1 MVGSSNLPRPT
12 SVLLLLEPNDVSKDI
27 VLNAAR
33 RRQDSR
39 VAEMSLDQS
48 SIPGLGKGRLE
59 ALTDGIFATVMT
71 VLVLSLSVPVIAS
84 GVTGPKLSS
93 EVVGDILALWPDILG
108 YVLSFLLLAVLWISH
123 HSVFHYVTRV
133 DRPLLWLNTLFL
145 LTIGF
150 LPFST
155 ALIGRYPEVQVPV
168 IIYGANIIATSFC
181 MLGILSY
188 STRNSLLVVPE
199 HDKRVVKRIR
209 TRWRTGPWIYLA
221 AIILSFIHPLI
232 SFAVYVGALVFLVI
246 QSSFGFRH
254 RHKAGDNF

>member
-12 SVLLLLEPNDVSKDI
+12 IHLSPQNEATSLRNRLRETVLERGLNELRSVQHS
-27 VLNAAR
+27 R
-33 RRQDSR
+33 SRQ
-39 VAEMSLDQS
+39 
-48 SIPGLGKGRLE
+48 GKTGGSE
-59 ALTDGIFATVMT
+59 DGIFATVMT

-84 GVTGPKLSS
+84 SITGSQLLS
-93 EVVGDILALWPDILG
+93 EVVVDIEALWPNILG

-123 HSVFHYVTRV
+123 HNVFHYVTRV

-155 ALIGRYPEVQVPV
+155 ALIGRYYQEQLPV
-168 IIYGANIIATSFC
+168 IIYGANVIATSFC

-188 STRNSLLVVPE
+188 SARNGLLVVPE
-199 HDKRVVKRIR
+199 HDERVMQRIR
-209 TRWRTGPWIYLA
+209 ARWRIGPWIYLG
-221 AIILSFIHPLI
+221 AILLSFLSPLA
-232 SFAVYVGALVFLVI
+232 SFAVYVGALIFLVF

-254 RHKAGDNF
+254 RHKTGDNF

>member
-1 MVGSSNLPRPT
+1 MT
-12 SVLLLLEPNDVSKDI
+12 SRSDV
-27 VLNAAR
+27 
-33 RRQDSR
+33 
-39 VAEMSLDQS
+39 
-48 SIPGLGKGRLE
+48 PGLGKGRLE

-84 GVTGPKLSS
+84 DITGSRLSS
-93 EVVGDILALWPDILG
+93 DVVIGIEALWPNILG

-123 HSVFHYVTRV
+123 HNVFHYVTRV

-155 ALIGRYPEVQVPV
+155 ALIGRYYQEQLPV
-168 IIYGANIIATSFC
+168 IIYGANVIATSFC

-188 STRNSLLVVPE
+188 TARNGLLVIPE
-199 HDKRVVKRIR
+199 HDERVIRRIR
-209 TRWRTGPWIYLA
+209 TRWRTGPWIYFG
-221 AIILSFIHPLI
+221 AILLSFLSPLA
-232 SFAVYVGALVFLVI
+232 SFAVYVGALVFLVF

-254 RHKAGDNF
+254 RHETGDSV

>member
-1 MVGSSNLPRPT
+1 MT
-12 SVLLLLEPNDVSKDI
+12 SRSDV
-27 VLNAAR
+27 
-33 RRQDSR
+33 
-39 VAEMSLDQS
+39 
-48 SIPGLGKGRLE
+48 PGLGKGRLE

-84 GVTGPKLSS
+84 DITGSRLSS
-93 EVVGDILALWPDILG
+93 DVVIGIEALWPNILG

-123 HSVFHYVTRV
+123 HNVFHYVTRV

-155 ALIGRYPEVQVPV
+155 ALIGRYYQEQLPV
-168 IIYGANIIATSFC
+168 IIYGANVIATSFC

-188 STRNSLLVVPE
+188 TARNGLLVIPE
-199 HDKRVVKRIR
+199 HDERVMRRIR
-209 TRWRTGPWIYLA
+209 TRWRTGPWIYFG
-221 AIILSFIHPLI
+221 AILLSFLSPLA
-232 SFAVYVGALVFLVI
+232 SFAVYVGALVFLVF

-254 RHKAGDNF
+254 RHKTGDSF